1 MHMHIYTLK
10 RLLGS
15 CTVRDAVRFY
25 IKQAVSSLQFTL
37 EHLSGAVQP
46 LITSVFAL
54 CRTAELYI
62 YVYTHTHIYSFFIC
76 SGIRKNQLKKC
87 REESLLLKYSLLF
100 GVPKSLSQ
108 KLWS

>member
-1 MHMHIYTLK
+1 MHIYTLK

-46 LITSVFAL
+46 LITSVSVGQL
-54 CRTAELYI
+54 NYTYTYMYI
-62 YVYTHTHIYSFFIC
+62 HTHIYIFLFY
-76 SGIRKNQLKKC
+76 
-87 REESLLLKYSLLF
+87 LLWY
-100 GVPKSLSQ
+100 
-108 KLWS
+108 

>member
-62 YVYTHTHIYSFFIC
+62 YIYVYTHTHIYIPFLFALVLGKSI
-76 SGIRKNQLKKC
+76 KKM
-87 REESLLLKYSLLF
+87 
-100 GVPKSLSQ
+100 
-108 KLWS
+108 